1 MANSELS
8 KFVLILNS
16 NPIPMQTVSTI
27 IIDDE
32 PLAREIVRR
41 YASNVQELN
50 VVAECGDGFEAL
62 RQIQVHKP
70 DLLFLDIQMP
80 KLDGFELLEVLE
92 YNPAIIFATA
102 FDQFAIKA
110 FERNAVDYLLKPFS
124 KERFENA
131 VQKAIQRISKEKI
144 SSDASLE
151 NLKEYA
157 QKTRETLD
165 RVVTR
170 LGSKV
175 TVIPVDRIWYIES
188 ADDYVMIYSELGN
201 HLKEKTMKY
210 FEEQLPANNF
220 VRIHRGSIINLA
232 QISAIEPYTKDTH
245 MVTLKCGA
253 KLRASADGYK
263 KLRALL

>member
-1 MANSELS
+1 
-8 KFVLILNS
+8 
-16 NPIPMQTVSTI
+16 MQPVSTI

-32 PLAREIVRR
+32 PLAREIVKR
-41 YASNVQELN
+41 YASEIEGLN

-62 RQIQVHKP
+62 RQIQELKP

-80 KLDGFELLEVLE
+80 KLDGFELLEVLD

-110 FERNAVDYLLKPFS
+110 FEMNAVDYLLKPFS
-124 KERFENA
+124 KDRFESA
-131 VQKAIQRISKEKI
+131 VQKAMQRLGLEKLT
-144 SSDASLE
+144 ANTSLDK
-151 NLKEYA
+151 LKEDV
-157 QKTRETLD
+157 QESRGMLD

-210 FEEQLPANNF
+210 FEEHLPLNNF
-220 VRIHRGSIINLA
+220 VRIHRGSIISLA
-232 QISAIEPYTKDTH
+232 QISAIDPYTKDTH

-253 KLRASADGYK
+253 KLRASAEGYK

>member
-1 MANSELS
+1 
-8 KFVLILNS
+8 
-16 NPIPMQTVSTI
+16 MQPVSTI

-32 PLAREIVRR
+32 PLARELVKR
-41 YASNVQELN
+41 YVADIEGIN

-62 RQIQVHKP
+62 RQIQAFKP
-70 DLLFLDIQMP
+70 ELLFLDIQMP
-80 KLDGFELLEVLE
+80 KLDGFELLEVLD
-92 YNPAIIFATA
+92 YNPAIIFTTA

-110 FERNAVDYLLKPFS
+110 FEMNAVDYLLKPFS
-124 KERFENA
+124 KERFDNA
-131 VQKAIQRISKEKI
+131 VQKAIQRIALEK
-144 SSDASLE
+144 STVSTSLE
-151 NLKEYA
+151 NLKENV
-157 QKTRETLD
+157 QESRGIID

-175 TVIPVDRIWYIES
+175 TVINVDRIWYIES

-210 FEEQLPANNF
+210 FEEHLPANNF

-232 QISAIEPYTKDTH
+232 QIAAIDPYTKDTH

-253 KLRASADGYK
+253 KLRASAEGYK

>member
-1 MANSELS
+1 MQ
-8 KFVLILNS
+8 
-16 NPIPMQTVSTI
+16 PISTI

-32 PLAREIVRR
+32 ALARDIVKR
-41 YASNVQELN
+41 YSADFQMLN

-70 DLLFLDIQMP
+70 ELLFLDIQMP
-80 KLDGFELLEVLE
+80 KLDGFELLEVLD
-92 YNPAIIFATA
+92 YNPAIIFTTA

-110 FERNAVDYLLKPFS
+110 FEMNAVDYLLKPFS
-124 KERFENA
+124 KDRFESA
-131 VQKAIQRISKEKI
+131 VQKAIQRISIEK
-144 SSDASLE
+144 SNANTSLDT
-151 NLKEYA
+151 LKENV
-157 QKTRETLD
+157 QESRGTLD

-201 HLKEKTMKY
+201 HLKEKTMKF
-210 FEEQLPANNF
+210 FEEHLPANNF

-232 QISAIEPYTKDTH
+232 QIAAIDPYTKDTH

>member
-1 MANSELS
+1 
-8 KFVLILNS
+8 
-16 NPIPMQTVSTI
+16 MQPVSTI

-32 PLAREIVRR
+32 PLAREIVNR
-41 YASNVQELN
+41 YASEMEGLN
-50 VVAECGDGFEAL
+50 VVAQCGDGFEAL
-62 RQIQVHKP
+62 RQIQLHKP

-80 KLDGFELLEVLE
+80 KLDGFELLEVLD

-110 FERNAVDYLLKPFS
+110 FEMNAVDYLLKPFS
-124 KERFENA
+124 KERFQGA
-131 VQKAIQRISKEKI
+131 VQKAIQRIGLEKANA
-144 SSDASLE
+144 STSLE
-151 NLKEYA
+151 SLKESV
-157 QKTRETLD
+157 QESRGMLD

-175 TVIPVDRIWYIES
+175 TVINVDRIWYIES

-210 FEEQLPANNF
+210 FEEHLPSNNF

-232 QISAIEPYTKDTH
+232 QISAIDPYTKDTH

-253 KLRASADGYK
+253 KLRASAEGYK
-263 KLRALL
+263 KLRAML

>member
-1 MANSELS
+1 
-8 KFVLILNS
+8 
-16 NPIPMQTVSTI
+16 MQNIQTI

-41 YASNVQELN
+41 YVSDLIQIS
-50 VVAECGDGFEAL
+50 VVAECGDGFDAL
-62 RQIQVHKP
+62 RQIQELKP

-80 KLDGFELLEVLE
+80 KLDGFELLEVLD
-92 YNPAIIFATA
+92 YNPAIIFTTA

-110 FERNAVDYLLKPFS
+110 FEMNAVDYLLKPFS
-124 KERFENA
+124 KERFNTA
-131 VQKAIQRISKEKI
+131 VQKAIQRIGLEK
-144 SSDASLE
+144 SNPDFSLDK
-151 NLKEYA
+151 LKENI
-157 QKTRETLD
+157 QESRDTLD

-210 FEEQLPANNF
+210 FEEHLPANNF

-232 QISAIEPYTKDTH
+232 QISAIDQYTKDTH

-253 KLRASADGYK
+253 KLRASAEGYK

>member
-1 MANSELS
+1 
-8 KFVLILNS
+8 
-16 NPIPMQTVSTI
+16 MQPVSTI

-32 PLAREIVRR
+32 PLARDIVKR
-41 YASNVQELN
+41 YASEIEGLN

-62 RQIQVHKP
+62 RQIQAFKP

-80 KLDGFELLEVLE
+80 KLDGFELLEVLD

-110 FERNAVDYLLKPFS
+110 FEMNAVDYLLKPFS
-124 KERFENA
+124 KERFQGA
-131 VQKAIQRISKEKI
+131 VQKAIQKIGLEKANVNNSI
-144 SSDASLE
+144 E
-151 NLKEYA
+151 TLKEA
-157 QKTRETLD
+157 VQESRGLLD

-175 TVIPVDRIWYIES
+175 TVINVDRIWYIES

-210 FEEQLPANNF
+210 FEEHLPSNNF

-232 QISAIEPYTKDTH
+232 QISAIDPYTKDTH

-253 KLRASADGYK
+253 KLRASAEGYK

>member
-1 MANSELS
+1 
-8 KFVLILNS
+8 
-16 NPIPMQTVSTI
+16 MQPVSTI

-32 PLAREIVRR
+32 PLARDLVKR
-41 YASNVQELN
+41 YASDIEGLT

-62 RQIQVHKP
+62 RQIQEFKP

-80 KLDGFELLEVLE
+80 KLDGFELLEVLD
-92 YNPAIIFATA
+92 YTPAIIFATA

-110 FERNAVDYLLKPFS
+110 FEMNAVDYLLKPFS
-124 KERFENA
+124 KERFDAA
-131 VQKAIQRISKEKI
+131 VQKAIQRIGLEKLNANTTL
-144 SSDASLE
+144 DK
-151 NLKEYA
+151 LKENV
-157 QKTRETLD
+157 QESRGTLD
-165 RVVTR
+165 RIVTR

-210 FEEQLPANNF
+210 FEEHLPANNF

-232 QISAIEPYTKDTH
+232 QIAAIDPYTKDTH

-253 KLRASADGYK
+253 KLRASAEGYK

>member
-1 MANSELS
+1 
-8 KFVLILNS
+8 
-16 NPIPMQTVSTI
+16 MQPVSTI

-32 PLAREIVRR
+32 PLARELVKR
-41 YASNVQELN
+41 YITDIEGIN

-62 RQIQVHKP
+62 RQIQAFKP
-70 DLLFLDIQMP
+70 ELLFLDIQMP
-80 KLDGFELLEVLE
+80 KLDGFELLEVLD
-92 YNPAIIFATA
+92 YNPAIIFTTA

-110 FERNAVDYLLKPFS
+110 FEMNAVDYLLKPFS
-124 KERFENA
+124 KERFDNA
-131 VQKAIQRISKEKI
+131 VQKAIQRIALEK
-144 SSDASLE
+144 SNVNTSLE
-151 NLKEYA
+151 SLKENV
-157 QKTRETLD
+157 QESRGILD

-175 TVIPVDRIWYIES
+175 TVINVDRIWYIES

-210 FEEQLPANNF
+210 FEEHLPANNF

-232 QISAIEPYTKDTH
+232 QIAAIDPYTKDTH

-253 KLRASADGYK
+253 KLRASAEGYK

>member
-1 MANSELS
+1 M
-8 KFVLILNS
+8 K
-16 NPIPMQTVSTI
+16 PVSAI

-32 PLAREIVRR
+32 PLARDIVKR
-41 YASNVQELN
+41 YASTVEGLN
-50 VVAECGDGFEAL
+50 IVAECGDGFEAL
-62 RQIQVHKP
+62 RQIQTLKP

-110 FERNAVDYLLKPFS
+110 FEMNAIDYLLKPFS
-124 KERFENA
+124 KDRFESA
-131 VQKAIQRISKEKI
+131 VQKALQRIAAEK
-144 SSDASLE
+144 SNSTHTLE
-151 NLKEYA
+151 TLKESV
-157 QKTRETLD
+157 QESRGTLD
-165 RVVTR
+165 RIVTR

-175 TVIPVDRIWYIES
+175 TVIPTDRIWYIES

-210 FEEQLPANNF
+210 FEEHLPANNF

-232 QISAIEPYTKDTH
+232 QIAAIDPYTKDTH
-245 MVTLKCGA
+245 LVTLKCGA
-253 KLRASADGYK
+253 KLRASAEGYK
-263 KLRALL
+263 RLRALL

>member
-1 MANSELS
+1 
-8 KFVLILNS
+8 
-16 NPIPMQTVSTI
+16 MQTVSTI

-32 PLAREIVRR
+32 PLAREIVKR
-41 YASNVQELN
+41 YAAEYPSLK

-62 RQIQVHKP
+62 RQIQLLKP

-110 FERNAVDYLLKPFS
+110 FEMNAADYLLKPFS
-124 KERFENA
+124 KDRFDSA
-131 VQKAIQRISKEKI
+131 VQKALQRISLEKTNTDNAI
-144 SSDASLE
+144 E
-151 NLKEYA
+151 KLKEQA
-157 QKTRETLD
+157 QESRGTLD
-165 RVVTR
+165 RIVTR

-210 FEEQLPANNF
+210 FEEHLPANNF
-220 VRIHRGSIINLA
+220 VRIHRGAIINLSQMA
-232 QISAIEPYTKDTH
+232 AIDPYTKDTH
-245 MVTLKCGA
+245 MVTLKSGA
-253 KLRASADGYK
+253 KLRASAEGYK
-263 KLRALL
+263 KLRAML

>member
-1 MANSELS
+1 
-8 KFVLILNS
+8 
-16 NPIPMQTVSTI
+16 MQTISTI

-32 PLAREIVRR
+32 PLAREIVRH
-41 YASNVQELN
+41 YAADIESLKII
-50 VVAECGDGFEAL
+50 AECGDGFEAL
-62 RQIQVHKP
+62 RQIQVQKP

-80 KLDGFELLEVLE
+80 KLDGFELLEVLD
-92 YNPAIIFATA
+92 YNPAIIFTTA

-110 FERNAVDYLLKPFS
+110 FEMNAVDYLLKPFS

-131 VQKAIQRISKEKI
+131 VQKAMQRISQEKP
-144 SSDASLE
+144 SSNNSIE
-151 NLKEYA
+151 NLKEHA
-157 QKTRETLD
+157 QESRGTLD
-165 RVVTR
+165 RIVTR

-201 HLKEKTMKY
+201 HLKEKTMKF
-210 FEEQLPANNF
+210 FEEHLPANNF
-220 VRIHRGSIINLA
+220 VRIHRGSIISLA

-245 MVTLKCGA
+245 IVSLKCGA
-253 KLRASADGYK
+253 KLRASAEGYK

>member
-1 MANSELS
+1 MQ
-8 KFVLILNS
+8 
-16 NPIPMQTVSTI
+16 PISTI

-32 PLAREIVRR
+32 PLARDIVKRYSADFEI
-41 YASNVQELN
+41 LN
-50 VVAECGDGFEAL
+50 VVAECGDGFDAL
-62 RQIQVHKP
+62 RQIQAFKP
-70 DLLFLDIQMP
+70 ELLFLDIQMP
-80 KLDGFELLEVLE
+80 KLDGFELLEVLD
-92 YNPAIIFATA
+92 YNPAIIFTTA

-110 FERNAVDYLLKPFS
+110 FEMNAVDYLLKPFS
-124 KERFENA
+124 KERFDNA
-131 VQKAIQRISKEKI
+131 VQKAIQRIALEK
-144 SSDASLE
+144 SNVNAPLE
-151 NLKEYA
+151 NLKENV
-157 QKTRETLD
+157 QESRGILD

-175 TVIPVDRIWYIES
+175 TVINVDRIWYIES

-210 FEEQLPANNF
+210 FEEHLPANNF

-232 QISAIEPYTKDTH
+232 QIAAIDPYTKDTH

-253 KLRASADGYK
+253 KLRASAEGYK

>member
-1 MANSELS
+1 
-8 KFVLILNS
+8 
-16 NPIPMQTVSTI
+16 MQPVSTI

-32 PLAREIVRR
+32 PLARDIVKR
-41 YASNVQELN
+41 YASEIEGLN
-50 VVAECGDGFEAL
+50 VVAQCGDGFEAL
-62 RQIQVHKP
+62 RQIQLHKP

-80 KLDGFELLEVLE
+80 KLDGFELLEVLD

-110 FERNAVDYLLKPFS
+110 FEMNAVDYLLKPFS
-124 KERFENA
+124 KERFQSA
-131 VQKAIQRISKEKI
+131 VQKAVQRIALEKANA
-144 SSDASLE
+144 STSLE
-151 NLKEYA
+151 TLKESV
-157 QKTRETLD
+157 QESRGMLD

-210 FEEQLPANNF
+210 FEEHLPLNNF

-232 QISAIEPYTKDTH
+232 QISAIDPYTKDTH

-253 KLRASADGYK
+253 KLRASAEGYK
-263 KLRALL
+263 KLRAML

>member
-1 MANSELS
+1 
-8 KFVLILNS
+8 
-16 NPIPMQTVSTI
+16 MQSISTI

-41 YASNVQELN
+41 YSSGFGLLN
-50 VVAECGDGFEAL
+50 IVAECGDGFEAL
-62 RQIQVHKP
+62 RQIQLYRP
-70 DLLFLDIQMP
+70 ELLFLDIQMP
-80 KLDGFELLEVLE
+80 KLDGFELLEVLD
-92 YNPAIIFATA
+92 YHPAIIFTTA
-102 FDQFAIKA
+102 CDQFAIKA
-110 FERNAVDYLLKPFS
+110 FEMNAVDYLLKPFS

-131 VQKAIQRISKEKI
+131 VQKALQRVSTEKSAVT
-144 SSDASLE
+144 SSIE
-151 NLKEYA
+151 NLKEHTQA
-157 QKTRETLD
+157 SRGTLD

-175 TVIPVDRIWYIES
+175 AVIPVDRIWYVES

-210 FEEQLPANNF
+210 FEEHLPGNNF

-253 KLRASADGYK
+253 KLRASAEGYK

>member
-1 MANSELS
+1 
-8 KFVLILNS
+8 
-16 NPIPMQTVSTI
+16 MQPVSTI

-32 PLAREIVRR
+32 SLARDIVKR
-41 YASNVQELN
+41 YAADFKMLN

-62 RQIQVHKP
+62 RQIQAHKP

-80 KLDGFELLEVLE
+80 KLDGFELLEVLD
-92 YNPAIIFATA
+92 YNPAIIFTTA

-110 FERNAVDYLLKPFS
+110 FEMNAVDYLLKPFS
-124 KERFENA
+124 KDRFESA
-131 VQKAIQRISKEKI
+131 VQKAIQRISLEKSNI
-144 SSDASLE
+144 STSLDT
-151 NLKEYA
+151 LKENV
-157 QKTRETLD
+157 QESRGTLD

-201 HLKEKTMKY
+201 HLKEKTMKF
-210 FEEQLPANNF
+210 FEEHLPTNNF

-232 QISAIEPYTKDTH
+232 QIAAIDPYTKDTH

-253 KLRASADGYK
+253 KLRASAEGYK

>member
-1 MANSELS
+1 
-8 KFVLILNS
+8 
-16 NPIPMQTVSTI
+16 MQTVSTI

-32 PLAREIVRR
+32 SLARDIVKR
-41 YASNVQELN
+41 YSADFQTLN

-80 KLDGFELLEVLE
+80 KLDGFELLEVLD
-92 YNPAIIFATA
+92 YNPAIIFTTA

-110 FERNAVDYLLKPFS
+110 FEMNAVDYLLKPFS
-124 KERFENA
+124 KDRFENA
-131 VQKAIQRISKEKI
+131 VQKAIQRIGLEK
-144 SSDASLE
+144 SNVNTSLE
-151 NLKEYA
+151 TLKENV
-157 QKTRETLD
+157 QESRGTLD

-201 HLKEKTMKY
+201 HLKEKTMKF
-210 FEEQLPANNF
+210 FEEHLPTNNF

-232 QISAIEPYTKDTH
+232 QIAAIDPYTKDTH

-253 KLRASADGYK
+253 KLRASAEGYK